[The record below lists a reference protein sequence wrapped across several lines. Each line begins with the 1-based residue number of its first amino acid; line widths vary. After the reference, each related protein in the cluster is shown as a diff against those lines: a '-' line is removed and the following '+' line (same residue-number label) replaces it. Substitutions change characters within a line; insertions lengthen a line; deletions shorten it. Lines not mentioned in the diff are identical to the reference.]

1 MLSFVSLAATTAA
14 KPQSLTPVPQGMM
27 HVKKGD
33 FVGMAIAM
41 RKAFLKVRGPDL
53 TRGGAVFPKT
63 TNKDVLSITRYWTEA
78 TRRFKKGATK
88 TGQPKRWRAY
98 AASASGA
105 ATTARAPNALFEDNY
120 RLWREVA
127 SIAGYLSAMRGPTPS
142 KWDYA
147 WDSIKESVG
156 DLPDALAGA
165 GNTAGRVL
173 AAPIAGAS
181 NALGINS
188 KTLLTGA
195 ALVGVSV
202 FITSRI
208 LK

>member
-1 MLSFVSLAATTAA
+1 MLSFASLAAAA
-14 KPQSLTPVPQGMM
+14 ATPQSLAPVPQGTM

-53 TRGGAVFPKT
+53 TQGGPLVPKT
-63 TNKDVLSITRYWTEA
+63 TNKDALSVARYWTEA

-88 TGQPKRWRAY
+88 TGQPKRWLAY
-98 AASASGA
+98 ANSVSGA
-105 ATTARAPNALFEDNY
+105 ATTARAPNALFEDNH
-120 RLWREVA
+120 RLWREVT

-147 WDSIKESVG
+147 WDAIKDSASE
-156 DLPDALAGA
+156 LPNTLAGA
-165 GNTAGRVL
+165 GNIAGRVL
-173 AAPIAGAS
+173 AAPIVGAS
-181 NALGINS
+181 SALGINS

-202 FITSRI
+202 FVTSRI